1 MKAFLV
7 TNPKGGSGKST
18 LSTNLAG
25 YFANR
30 GDDVMLGDIDRQQS
44 SREWLAQRPFAA
56 RHIDTWE
63 IDPDKIARPPKGS
76 SHVVI
81 DTPAGLAGKMLERV
95 LKLSAR
101 VIIPVQPSIF
111 DMWATR
117 HFIQLLMAEKAIR
130 KGNADVALIGM
141 RVDPRTRAAQELE
154 NFFGSLG
161 LPVLT

>member
-7 TNPKGGSGKST
+7 TNAKGGSGKST

-30 GDDVMLGDIDRQQS
+30 RDDVMLGDIDRQKP

-63 IDPDKIARPPKGS
+63 IGPDKIARLPKGS

-81 DTPAGLAGKMLERV
+81 DTPAGLAGKCY
-95 LKLSAR
+95 SA
-101 VIIPVQPSIF
+101 
-111 DMWATR
+111 
-117 HFIQLLMAEKAIR
+117 
-130 KGNADVALIGM
+130 
-141 RVDPRTRAAQELE
+141 
-154 NFFGSLG
+154 
-161 LPVLT
+161 